1 MRSVFQF
8 ISLGFLLGLVVTLTG
23 CQGDRTTKSPVHL
36 NPNMDN
42 VAYIEAQEPNPFFAD
57 GRGMRPQVA
66 GTLTFNANAIEGT
79 PKEHLY
85 EGKFGGE
92 YVSTLPAKGPE
103 GEAMDYGLKMV
114 ERGQERYN
122 IYCAPCHAQSGDGQ
136 GIVIMRGMVMPPSF
150 HDDRIMAMTLGQ
162 LYHTITYGARNMKGY
177 QSQIPV
183 KDRWAIATY
192 LRALQYSRNVPE
204 S

>member
-1 MRSVFQF
+1 MKANWKTAFGLSAAAIALF
-8 ISLGFLLGLVVTLTG
+8 ISG
-23 CQGDRTTKSPVHL
+23 CQGDRSTKTPVHL

-42 VAYIEAQEPNPFFAD
+42 VAYLEAQEPNPFFED
-57 GRGMRPQVA
+57 NRVMRQYVE
-66 GTLTFNANAIEGT
+66 GTMAFNASPVIGT

-85 EGKFGGE
+85 EGKLNGE
-92 YVSTLPAKGPE
+92 FTAMLPKNGPH
-103 GEAMDYGLKMV
+103 GEEMVFNQAMV

-122 IYCAPCHAQSGDGQ
+122 IYCAPCHAESGDGQ
-136 GIVIMRGMVMPPSF
+136 GVVIKRGMVMPPSF
-150 HDDRIMAMTLGQ
+150 HDDRVMAMTLGQ
-162 LYHTITYGARNMKGY
+162 LYHTVTYGARNMKGY

-192 LRALQYSRNVPE
+192 LRALQFSRNEPQ

>member
-1 MRSVFQF
+1 MKITWNTIAIALCCPIAVLSM
-8 ISLGFLLGLVVTLTG
+8 G
-23 CQGDRTTKSPVHL
+23 CQGDITGSAPVHL

-57 GRGMRPQVA
+57 GRGMRPHV
-66 GTLTFNANAIEGT
+66 EGT
-79 PKEHLY
+79 AAYNGTAISGPAKTHLY
-85 EGKFGGE
+85 EGKLNGEFVAALPKLGPSGEEMTFGVE
-92 YVSTLPAKGPE
+92 
-103 GEAMDYGLKMV
+103 MV

-122 IYCAPCHAQSGDGQ
+122 IYCAPCHSEAGDGQ
-136 GIVIMRGMVMPPSF
+136 GIVIKRGMVMPPSF
-150 HDDRIMAMTLGQ
+150 HEDRIMAMTLGQ
-162 LYHTITYGARNMKGY
+162 LYNTITYGIRNMKGY

-192 LRALQYSRNVPE
+192 LRALQFSRNTPE

>member
-1 MRSVFQF
+1 MIMTWMT
-8 ISLGFLLGLVVTLTG
+8 ISTVVCWYVAFLSMG
-23 CQGDRTTKSPVHL
+23 CQGDITGSSPVHL

-42 VAYIEAQEPNPFFAD
+42 VNYIEAQEPNPFFAD
-57 GRGMRPQVA
+57 GRGMRPHV
-66 GTLTFNANAIEGT
+66 EGT
-79 PKEHLY
+79 FPFNGTAIAGVNKQHLY
-85 EGKFGGE
+85 EGKLNGE
-92 YVSTLPAKGPE
+92 YVATLPAEGPS
-103 GEAMDYGLKMV
+103 GEKITFGVDMV

-122 IYCAPCHAQSGDGQ
+122 IYCAPCHSESGDGQ
-136 GIVIMRGMVMPPSF
+136 GVVIKRGMVMPPSF
-150 HDDRIMAMTLGQ
+150 HEDRIMAMTLGQ

-192 LRALQYSRNVPE
+192 LRALQFSRNTPE

>member
-1 MRSVFQF
+1 MKNVFTV
-8 ISLGFLLGLVVTLTG
+8 IAVFLIAGMGGVLIG
-23 CQGDRTTKSPVHL
+23 CQGDKTTKTPVHL

-57 GRGMRPQVA
+57 GRGMRPRVE
-66 GTLTFNANAIEGT
+66 GTLTFNENAIEGT

-85 EGKFGGE
+85 EGKLGG
-92 YVSTLPAKGPE
+92 VFTATLPSTGPD
-103 GEAMDYGLKMV
+103 GEAITFGVDMV
-114 ERGQERYN
+114 TRGQERYN
-122 IYCAPCHAQSGDGQ
+122 IYCTPCHTEAGDGQ
-136 GIVIMRGMVMPPSF
+136 GIVIQRGMVMPPSF
-150 HDDRIMAMTLGQ
+150 HEDRIMAMTLGQ

-192 LRALQYSRNVPE
+192 LRALQYSRNTPD